1 MIKLLNLTNSGVDRE
16 YHEYIIK
23 LFDLYDALD
32 MRFNHD
38 YLMPNFGVIL
48 DDANISANILEMLN
62 LEYSDL
68 WQEALNKL
76 IHLAIDAHTLFH
88 GDFTIKMYNHTK
100 DELKRLE
107 AILEPLYE

>member
-1 MIKLLNLTNSGVDRE
+1 MIKLLNLTNTGLDRN
-16 YHEYIIK
+16 YHDYVIK
-23 LFDLYDALD
+23 LLDLYDALD

-38 YLMPNFGVIL
+38 YLMPDFGKIL
-48 DDANISANILEMLN
+48 DDANISANILEMLD
-62 LEYSDL
+62 LKYSDL